1 MKNKDNKAP
10 EILLRKREVAAR
22 WACSERTVDREA
34 NCGRLTRVKVRGGVR
49 YRESEVQRK
58 IDGGLP

>member
-1 MKNKDNKAP
+1 MKNENNKVP

-22 WACSERTVDREA
+22 LACSERTVDREA

-49 YRESEVQRK
+49 YRGSEVEK
-58 IDGGLP
+58 IISGGLP